1 MLNTKPDKIRLYV
14 DIKQEREKKKFS
26 KGSKITKNDFLL
38 LIIPRRH
45 IAFEKQRL
53 DKKKYKKDAQNTIN
67 YHNKDKNAITVK
79 IAYHYIQHK
88 K

>member
-45 IAFEKQRL
+45 IAFEK
-53 DKKKYKKDAQNTIN
+53 
-67 YHNKDKNAITVK
+67 
-79 IAYHYIQHK
+79 
-88 K
+88 